1 MADEGSIPSES
12 TKNKGVGNENF
23 EEIGTS
29 SKGRIAHFDC
39 VHDCSN
45 QSVPA
50 NFQRGLAQSGSAPAL
65 GAGGRVFESLNP
77 DHFKNSGES

>member
-1 MADEGSIPSES
+1 MVEHP
-12 TKNKGVGNENF
+12 TFKRQMKVQYLLNLPK
-23 EEIGTS
+23 IGTS

-45 QSVPA
+45 QSVPTK
-50 NFQRGLAQSGSAPAL
+50 FQRGLAQSGSAPAL
-65 GAGGRVFESLNP
+65 GAGGRRFKSYNS

>member
-1 MADEGSIPSES
+1 MVERVQYTLEGFL
-12 TKNKGVGNENF
+12 K
-23 EEIGTS
+23 IGTS

-45 QSVPA
+45 QSVPT
-50 NFQRGLAQSGSAPAL
+50 NFFKRGLAQSGSAPAL
-65 GAGGRVFESLNP
+65 GAGGRVFKSLNP